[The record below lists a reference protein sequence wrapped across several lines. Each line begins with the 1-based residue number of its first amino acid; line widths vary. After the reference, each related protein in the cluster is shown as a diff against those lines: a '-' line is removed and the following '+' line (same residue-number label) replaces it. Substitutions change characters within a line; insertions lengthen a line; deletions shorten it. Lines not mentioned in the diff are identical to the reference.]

1 MASSIRADQA
11 AVDDSDADEQRKL
24 IAHVRSALALKT
36 LPLAT
41 KHTGTADGS
50 GLPCTVCE
58 LQVEEKDV
66 ECRIGSWGRAHTV
79 CYLIWTVESRRL
91 IYGADGNNKTA

>member
-1 MASSIRADQA
+1 MTRPWRGGVSGGSESDDQ
-11 AVDDSDADEQRKL
+11 RTL

-41 KHTGTADGS
+41 KHTSSGAGS
-50 GLPCTVCE
+50 GFPCTVCE
-58 LQVEEKDV
+58 IRLEATEVEY
-66 ECRIGSWGRAHTV
+66 RIGAWARAHLL

-91 IYGADGNNKTA
+91 DGVNGHGRPA